1 MKLPLPF
8 HELESNRM
16 ARFDSHFDL
25 AGHIHEGPN
34 GEIRIEN
41 ILEDSNGNEVKLKA
55 GDQVDVTVK
64 PNLKIR
70 PLLAKR
76 TSPFAS

>member
-1 MKLPLPF
+1 
-8 HELESNRM
+8 M

-25 AGHIHEGPN
+25 AGYIHEGPN

-55 GDQVDVTVK
+55 GDQGDVTVEAESK
-64 PNLKIR
+64 DTTVTR
-70 PLLAKR
+70 
-76 TSPFAS
+76 